1 VREPVEVLVVG
12 AGPVGLTAAYEL
24 TRRGVRVRLVDAAAG
39 PAATSRAIATHPRTL
54 ETYDQIG
61 LLDAVL
67 ARARRITAFTLFQ
80 NGRRLAR
87 LDADYG
93 ASPTRFPFTVTI
105 EQVATEEVLRDALAA
120 LGVHVEWGV
129 RLENFGQDREG
140 VTAILRT
147 ADGGTE
153 AVRVPWLIGTD
164 GGHSTVR
171 KVLGLPLVGE
181 SNETWLLADAVVDT
195 QLPPNSIYLIRV
207 DGGTLMMAPMP
218 GQRRWRM
225 LDTVD
230 VRYGGDD
237 AAVAERFSR
246 KLTAGLGHEVRV
258 DTPRWVSVF
267 TAQQRMVPEMRV
279 GRVFV
284 AGDAAHVHSPA
295 SGQGMNTGIQEAYN
309 LAWKLALVVRGHAR
323 EELLDTY
330 AAERV
335 PIGRTLLS
343 STKRATQLVAL
354 KNALASVALP
364 VVFTAARLL
373 PPLRRKMQRT
383 ALGRVSG
390 LDIRYADS
398 PLTSARHAPGP
409 GPRPGERIGQVLPER
424 AAGTGW
430 TALVDEL
437 RDPRWTLLSFGDGP
451 AVRQAADRYRQWL
464 SVRTVTTATASAV
477 PTAATASVVPT
488 ASVASTAPAGPST
501 PVPLTGP
508 GQVPH
513 GTPVPL
519 ADPGQVL
526 RADLGAAPGSWL
538 LIRPDGYLAARGTS
552 PADPAALAALARA
565 RGADPAPPVPAT
577 HTTTAAQEEL

>member
-1 VREPVEVLVVG
+1 MRTVREPIEVLVVG
-12 AGPVGLTAAYEL
+12 AGPVGLTTAYEL

-87 LDADYG
+87 LDADYS

-105 EQVATEEVLRDALAA
+105 EQVATEEVLREALAG

-129 RLENFGQDREG
+129 RLENFGQDPEG
-140 VTAILRT
+140 VTATLRT

-153 AVRVPWLIGTD
+153 AVRVPWLVGTD

-181 SNETWLLADAVVDT
+181 SNETWLLADAAVDT
-195 QLPPNSIYLIRV
+195 ELPPNSIYLIRV

-218 GQRRWRM
+218 GERRWRM

-230 VRYGGDD
+230 VSYGGDD

-258 DTPRWVSVF
+258 HSPRWVSVF
-267 TAQQRMVPEMRV
+267 TAQQRMVPDMRA

-309 LAWKLALVVRGHAR
+309 LAWKLALVVHGHAR

-335 PIGRTLLS
+335 PVGRTLLS

-390 LDIRYADS
+390 LDLRYTDS
-398 PLTSARHAPGP
+398 PLTSAQDASGP

-424 AAGTGW
+424 AASAGW
-430 TALVDEL
+430 TALAGEL

-451 AVRQAADRYRQWL
+451 AVRRAADRYRQWL
-464 SVRTVTTATASAV
+464 SVRTVTASAATATAADVSAV
-477 PTAATASVVPT
+477 TDGPGAG
-488 ASVASTAPAGPST
+488 APLAGPGR
-501 PVPLTGP
+501 VPSAEP
-508 GQVPH
+508 GQAVPDI
-513 GTPVPL
+513 PVPL

-526 RADLGAAPGSWL
+526 RTDLGAAPGSWL

-552 PADPAALAALARA
+552 LADPAALAALARA
-565 RGADPAPPVPAT
+565 RGEEPAPPAPLTLAT
-577 HTTTAAQEEL
+577 AQEEL

>member
-1 VREPVEVLVVG
+1 MREPIEVLVVG

-39 PAATSRAIATHPRTL
+39 PAATSRAIATHPRTM

-61 LLDAVL
+61 VLDAML
-67 ARARRITAFTLFQ
+67 ARSRRITAFTLFQ

-87 LDADYG
+87 LDADYS

-120 LGVHVEWGV
+120 RGVHVEWGV
-129 RLENFGQDREG
+129 RLETFRQDPEG
-140 VTAILRT
+140 VTATLH
-147 ADGGTE
+147 AGGATE
-153 AVRVPWLIGTD
+153 TVRVPWLIGTD

-171 KVLGLPLVGE
+171 KVLDLPLIGE
-181 SNETWLLADAVVDT
+181 SNETWLLADATVDT
-195 QLPPNSIYLIRV
+195 ELPPNSIYLIRTG
-207 DGGTLMMAPMP
+207 GGTLMMAPLP
-218 GQRRWRM
+218 GERRWRM

-230 VRYGGDD
+230 VSYGGDD
-237 AAVAERFSR
+237 TAVAERFSR
-246 KLTAGLGHEVRV
+246 KLTAGLGHRVRV

-267 TAQQRMVPEMRV
+267 TAQQRMVPRMRV

-295 SGQGMNTGIQEAYN
+295 SGQGMNTGVQEAYN
-309 LAWKLALVVRGHAR
+309 LAWKLALVMRGHAR

-335 PIGRTLLS
+335 PIGRALLS

-364 VVFTAARLL
+364 VVFTLARLL
-373 PPLRRKMQRT
+373 PPLRVRMQRT

-390 LDIRYADS
+390 LNLAYPDS
-398 PLTSARHAPGP
+398 PLTSADGTQDT

-424 AAGTGW
+424 AAAPGW
-430 TALVDEL
+430 TALAGEL
-437 RDPRWTLLSFGDGP
+437 RDLRWTLLAFGGGP
-451 AVRQAADRYRQWL
+451 AVREAADRYGQWL
-464 SVRTVTTATASAV
+464 SVRTVAEAAV
-477 PTAATASVVPT
+477 PD
-488 ASVASTAPAGPST
+488 PAGAA
-501 PVPLTGP
+501 
-508 GQVPH
+508 
-513 GTPVPL
+513 VPL
-519 ADPGQVL
+519 ADPGHVL

-552 PADPAALAALARA
+552 LTDPATLAALALAGDGRA
-565 RGADPAPPVPAT
+565 PLAAGAARAAAHAT
-577 HTTTAAQEEL
+577 SQEEL